1 MTQWDG
7 NIDIH
12 DTEWFET
19 HEEIPR
25 AAAAAPLSMTHFTT
39 VAIFAASWVHQLI
52 YGASTVKQP
61 CDWDALRKFFAW
73 KPADVIRKTFAATTQ
88 YANNV
93 VRLPMR
99 AHFMP
104 RFPALNVRRLQE
116 VFATDTF
123 FSSVPAH
130 DGTIMCQ
137 LFVGRKSF
145 FTDVDPMRDKAP
157 FPRALLDFVRK
168 HGAMQ

>member
-1 MTQWDG
+1 MP
-7 NIDIH
+7 H
-12 DTEWFET
+12 
-19 HEEIPR
+19 
-25 AAAAAPLSMTHFTT
+25 AAAAASLSLCHITT
-39 VAIFAASWVHQLI
+39 AAVLTASLVHRII
-52 YGASTVKQP
+52 YGISTVKKP
-61 CDWDALRKFFAW
+61 RDWNALRKFFAW

-130 DGTIMCQ
+130 DGTTMCQ

-145 FTDVDPMRDKAP
+145 FTDVYPMRDKAQ
-157 FPRALLDFVRK
+157 FPLALLLSLI
-168 HGAMQ
+168 HI